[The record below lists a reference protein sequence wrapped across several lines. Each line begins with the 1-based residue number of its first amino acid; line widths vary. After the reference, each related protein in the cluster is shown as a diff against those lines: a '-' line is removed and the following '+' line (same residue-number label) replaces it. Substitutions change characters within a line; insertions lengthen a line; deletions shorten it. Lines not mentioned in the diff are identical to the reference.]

1 MYTRINRK
9 ILPTFSAICF
19 LLLASACTRNVEIS
33 PINPIQNQQQY
44 YRPQQ
49 QYQQQPY
56 YAPPQYQQPTPYY
69 YQQQPYQQ
77 QPTYYQPYQQV
88 APQSRFYSDPYAI
101 PPSNQNQYYDSDQY
115 YVAPTYS
122 NKSVNDQSVLGTNNN
137 GPF

>member
-9 ILPTFSAICF
+9 ILLALSAICF
-19 LLLASACTRNVEIS
+19 SLLASACSRNVEVS

-49 QYQQQPY
+49 QYQPPQ
-56 YAPPQYQQPTPYY
+56 YAPPQYQQPSPYY
-69 YQQQPYQQ
+69 YQQ

-101 PPSNQNQYYDSDQY
+101 PPSTQNQYYDSDQY
-115 YVAPTYS
+115 YVPPTYS
-122 NKSVNDQSVLGTNNN
+122 NRSVNDQSVLGTNNKN
-137 GPF
+137 INNDK